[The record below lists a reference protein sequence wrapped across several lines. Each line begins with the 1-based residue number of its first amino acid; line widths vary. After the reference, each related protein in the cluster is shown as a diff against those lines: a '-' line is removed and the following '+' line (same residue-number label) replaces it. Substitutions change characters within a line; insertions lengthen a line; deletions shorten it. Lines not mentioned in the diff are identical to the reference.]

1 MPTTITLPAYLAAQ
15 LQQRAADEQR
25 SVEALALAY
34 IETGL
39 TQLGPRPVAA
49 SNEELA
55 NDPALLALVTRIT
68 AMPPNPASILPAQG
82 QLAEVLRAL
91 EAVEDPAYDLEAEI
105 AALDA
110 AELEQRALDR
120 ADELAEGRG

>member
-1 MPTTITLPAYLAAQ
+1 M
-15 LQQRAADEQR
+15 
-25 SVEALALAY
+25 EALALAY

-55 NDPALLALVTRIT
+55 NDPALLALVTRIK
-68 AMPPNPASILPAQG
+68 AMPPNSASIIPAKGKLADLLAVMVQG
-82 QLAEVLRAL
+82 E
-91 EAVEDPAYDLEAEI
+91 PDLELL
-105 AALDA
+105 AALDV